1 MHGEA
6 GALVPRAVHS
16 MACENAVTPGEKC
29 HRMLFEHGTCAP
41 ASPLGVSRELLR
53 KEVKVTIKFAII
65 TCSDTRTLE
74 TDEAGQKLEQ
84 LIAEQGWECIRRVV
98 EMDERPFI
106 AGALIDACDNTD
118 ADIVLTCGGSGL
130 SLRDVTP
137 EATRDVADREVP
149 GIAEAMRA
157 HSVAITPFA
166 MRPAR
171 AHAHPQ
177 PARLHQGGHR
187 ELGGHRGGAAPRR
200 EDDGRRGPQ
209 HAEGPLGETRRRG
222 SSGRARVRQRARK
235 GLWLRSRDGE
245 LAADAL
251 AVWLSGTGFSWS
263 EVFVPCQKSAFP
275 CVGSALYFTGNVF

>member
-1 MHGEA
+1 M
-6 GALVPRAVHS
+6 
-16 MACENAVTPGEKC
+16 
-29 HRMLFEHGTCAP
+29 
-41 ASPLGVSRELLR
+41 
-53 KEVKVTIKFAII
+53 TIKFAII

-84 LIAEQGWECIRRVV
+84 LIAEQGWECVRRVV

-166 MRPAR
+166 MLSRAICAQRGHTLIINLPGSTKAATENWEGIVEALPHAVKMMAGEGPNTQKDLSEKLAAAAAR
-171 AHAHPQ
+171 
-177 PARLHQGGHR
+177 G
-187 ELGGHRGGAAPRR
+187 ELG
-200 EDDGRRGPQ
+200 
-209 HAEGPLGETRRRG
+209 
-222 SSGRARVRQRARK
+222 
-235 GLWLRSRDGE
+235 
-245 LAADAL
+245 
-251 AVWLSGTGFSWS
+251 
-263 EVFVPCQKSAFP
+263 
-275 CVGSALYFTGNVF
+275 

>member
-1 MHGEA
+1 M
-6 GALVPRAVHS
+6 
-16 MACENAVTPGEKC
+16 
-29 HRMLFEHGTCAP
+29 
-41 ASPLGVSRELLR
+41 
-53 KEVKVTIKFAII
+53 TIKFAII

-84 LIAEQGWECIRRVV
+84 LIAEQGWECVRRVV

-157 HSVAITPFA
+157 HSVALPPSPCSPRHL
-166 MRPAR
+166 RPAR
-171 AHAHPQ
+171 AHAHHQ

-187 ELGGHRGGAAPRR
+187 ELGRYRGGAAPCR
-200 EDDGRRGPQ
+200 EDDGRRGP
-209 HAEGPLGETRRRG
+209 
-222 SSGRARVRQRARK
+222 
-235 GLWLRSRDGE
+235 
-245 LAADAL
+245 
-251 AVWLSGTGFSWS
+251 
-263 EVFVPCQKSAFP
+263 
-275 CVGSALYFTGNVF
+275 